1 VHGELKRRERVN
13 RVILIKL
20 HMLLAAFI
28 FPVAFMFMVTG
39 GLYTWGIKGAYQSES
54 HLVNLAQPLEG
65 EQAELVAIVTTELQR
80 RSITPPSGAAKI
92 KRGGTSFK
100 LEWTGARRDVE
111 LEPTKDPLKATLTIK
126 ETSWYRNLVQL
137 HKAKGGVMFKIY
149 AATLAVS
156 LFIILLSGF
165 LMAWQVP
172 KYRSVSLLAG
182 LAGIFVFIGMLFAS

>member
-1 VHGELKRRERVN
+1 MN

-28 FPVAFMFMVTG
+28 FPVAFMFLVTG
-39 GLYTWGIKGAYQSES
+39 GLYTWGIKGGYQSES
-54 HLVNLAQPLEG
+54 HVVDLVQPLVA
-65 EQAELVAIVTTELQR
+65 EQAELLALVTTELQR
-80 RSITPPSGAAKI
+80 RSITLPSGAAKI

-111 LEPTKDPLKATLTIK
+111 LEPTEDPLKATLTIK

-137 HKAKGGVMFKIY
+137 HKAKGGIMFKIY
-149 AATLAVS
+149 AAILAVA
-156 LFIILLSGF
+156 LFVILLSGF

-172 KYRSVSLLAG
+172 KYRGVSLLAG
-182 LAGIFVFIGMLFAS
+182 LAGICVFVGMLFAS